1 MRVSVNVCDEFDS
14 IKVGMLGGYY
24 TINFLNKNA
33 TIYKEKYLIG
43 LFNKY
48 HFMSNMDELG
58 IDKEITNQI
67 LNFYENGK
75 TKKRG

>member
-24 TINFLNKNA
+24 TINFLNNNA

-43 LFNKY
+43 LFNKH